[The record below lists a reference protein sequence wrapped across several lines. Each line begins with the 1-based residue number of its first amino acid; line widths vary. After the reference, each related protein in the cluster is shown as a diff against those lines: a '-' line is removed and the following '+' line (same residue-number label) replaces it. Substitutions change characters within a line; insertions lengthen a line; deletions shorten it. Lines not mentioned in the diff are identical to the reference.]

1 MSPVS
6 ADEPSSW
13 LLVQMVVTGALAGLC
28 WTVQLAVYPQF
39 ARLLR
44 AAGADAFRE
53 YHADYTRAMGRVA
66 GPLML
71 AELGLA
77 AGWAWGAGGAT
88 AWSGLGLVVVIWIQ
102 TFGQMV
108 PWHARLQGAP
118 DEATARALARWNLL
132 RTLLWTLRAAG
143 LAAVAAA

>member
-1 MSPVS
+1 MV
-6 ADEPSSW
+6 SSW

-44 AAGADAFRE
+44 AAGAEGFRG
-53 YHADYTRAMGRVA
+53 YHAAYTRAMGWVA

-71 AELGLA
+71 AELALA
-77 AGWAWGAGGAT
+77 AGWVWSAGGAA
-88 AWSGLGLVVVIWIQ
+88 AWAGLGLVVVIWIQ
-102 TFGQMV
+102 TFGQLV
-108 PWHARLQGAP
+108 PWHARLQRAT
-118 DEATARALARWNLL
+118 EETTARALARWNLL

-143 LAAVAAA
+143 LAVVATGAVSG